1 REPAYNRRVLIDLHT
16 HTKSLSWDSTLSPDE
31 LIERE
36 KQAGIDGICLTEHDF
51 FWDFDAAIE
60 LGKRHDFLVIP
71 AVEINTE
78 DGHVL
83 CFGLEKYVYG
93 MHRWHELAR
102 HVQEA
107 HGAMIAAHPYRRQ
120 MPWDAKHEDDYRH
133 GLEKAC
139 LNPAYALCAGIE
151 VINGRGKA
159 IENQFSAE
167 LCHRLGMPA
176 SASSDSHSPGDIGKC
191 ATEFLRPVSCLEE
204 LIVELQAGRFR
215 PVALNAS

>member
-1 REPAYNRRVLIDLHT
+1 VLIDLHT

-31 LIERE
+31 LIDLA
-36 KQAGIDGICLTEHDF
+36 KLAGIDGICLTEHDF
-51 FWDFDAAIE
+51 FWDHDAAVA
-60 LGKRHDFLVIP
+60 LGKRHNFLVIP

-102 HVQEA
+102 HIQEA
-107 HGAMIAAHPYRRQ
+107 NGAMVAAHPYRRQ
-120 MPWDAKHEDDYRH
+120 MPWDAKAQEDYLP

-151 VINGRGKA
+151 IINGRGKS
-159 IENQFSAE
+159 IENEFSAA
-167 LCHRLGMPA
+167 LCERLGMPA
-176 SASSDSHSPGDIGKC
+176 TASSDSHSPGDIGRC
-191 ATEFLRPVSCLEE
+191 ATEFLRPIDGLESLIAE
-204 LIVELQAGRFR
+204 LKAGRFR